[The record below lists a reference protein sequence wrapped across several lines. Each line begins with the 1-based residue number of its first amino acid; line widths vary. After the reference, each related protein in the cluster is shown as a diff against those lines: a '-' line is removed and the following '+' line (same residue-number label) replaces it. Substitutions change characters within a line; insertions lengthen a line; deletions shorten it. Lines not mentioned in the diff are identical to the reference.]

1 MERIVFIVDDSQ
13 VVRTSVRHTLERQ
26 GYKVIEAK
34 NGRDGITVLNALP
47 AAERPSMIITDVN
60 MPEMDGISFIKEV
73 KKTPHRFTPILV
85 LTTEAQADK
94 KNQGKEA
101 GATGWLVKPFTEEQ
115 LTAVVKKLVR

>member
-1 MERIVFIVDDSQ
+1 MQRTVLIVDDSQ

-26 GYKVIEAK
+26 GYKVVEAK
-34 NGRDGITVLNALP
+34 HGREGISVLNGLSSTD
-47 AAERPSMIITDVN
+47 RPSMIITDVN

-73 KKTPHRFTPILV
+73 KKTLHRFTPILV

-94 KNQGKEA
+94 KNEGKAA

-115 LTAVVKKLVR
+115 LTAVVKKLIR